1 MYYLTLQ
8 AKLFVLILLYSE
20 PCKLSLKL
28 FLLSNYISRS
38 CIKLVCYCLLITLTV
53 RVTRKVF

>member
-20 PCKLSLKL
+20 PCKLSLN
-28 FLLSNYISRS
+28 FFA
-38 CIKLVCYCLLITLTV
+38 V
-53 RVTRKVF
+53 